1 MKIMFKDIQAGSF
14 KAKVSDIKE
23 EKGTYGPYL
32 RITFTIT
39 EKGELDHYRFSG
51 LVKPTPLRQSKFY
64 RWVRNILG
72 EDPGDMFCT
81 KDMLGKECI
90 ICLSRQNNYY
100 SVKDVAMKSS
110 V

>member
-1 MKIMFKDIQAGSF
+1 MKIMFKDIPAGSF

-23 EKGTYGPYL
+23 EKGAYGPYL

-51 LVKPTPLRQSKFY
+51 LVKPTSLRQSKFY

-100 SVKDVAMKSS
+100 SVKDVAMKSN